1 MKRLKML
8 ILLAILCAPATI
20 TLFSCERKVEVK
32 QEVTDD
38 GQGNRNETTY
48 RKFH

>member
-8 ILLAILCAPATI
+8 ILLAILCAPTVI
-20 TLFSCERKVEVK
+20 TLCSCERKVEVK
-32 QEVTDD
+32 ESVTDD
-38 GQGNRNETTY
+38 GQGNRTETTV